1 MAVKDCAMHIA
12 GKHDGWTKEKAA
24 KEWRVLVESA
34 HPALIKNEL
43 AKSEEVAVTQIVEN
57 G

>member
-12 GKHDGWTKEKAA
+12 VKHDGWTKEKAA

-43 AKSEEVAVTQIVEN
+43 AKSEEVAVTKIVEN